1 MILDKQS
8 KRDLH
13 IFPEEGQKSLF
24 EHIDFTI
31 SSQGKQ
37 YLKQLVLKTP
47 ATWEDCIAQQQ
58 TIQFMVQHTACWPST
73 ISNGTLLLLE
83 QFFETADT
91 FTGVP
96 SSYSFFLQ
104 TFLKKVFQQSAYA
117 FIQSTYQQFVDFYSG
132 LAALCAYFQKREVPE
147 SVAKQLA
154 IWNDILKQELLK
166 NLVSAK
172 QAPSFHEKELFV
184 YQARR
189 VLKSSTHK
197 AIEQLAQLDAF
208 LSMAKATSQYQ
219 WVFPTISATEVN
231 VFDAEELVH
240 PLLSKAIPFSLAL
253 SKAQPL
259 LILTGANMSGKTTC
273 IRAVGIATVLAHLG
287 MGVPAQKLTVS
298 FRNGLVTN
306 MQIADDLFKGES
318 YFMSEVQRIKQTVS
332 SVVAHKGLLL
342 LMDELF
348 KGTNVHDANECTK
361 AILEG
366 LLHQEQQLMILSTHL
381 YEAAEHFQNN
391 EKVQFAYF
399 EIQEQSD
406 DTYSFS
412 YELKKGIST
421 DRIGYKILKK
431 ENVLSIL
438 NNNV

>member
-1 MILDKQS
+1 
-8 KRDLH
+8 
-13 IFPEEGQKSLF
+13 
-24 EHIDFTI
+24 
-31 SSQGKQ
+31 
-37 YLKQLVLKTP
+37 
-47 ATWEDCIAQQQ
+47 
-58 TIQFMVQHTACWPST
+58 MV
-73 ISNGTLLLLE
+73 
-83 QFFETADT
+83 
-91 FTGVP
+91 
-96 SSYSFFLQ
+96 
-104 TFLKKVFQQSAYA
+104 
-117 FIQSTYQQFVDFYSG
+117 
-132 LAALCAYFQKREVPE
+132 
-147 SVAKQLA
+147 
-154 IWNDILKQELLK
+154 
-166 NLVSAK
+166 
-172 QAPSFHEKELFV
+172 
-184 YQARR
+184 
-189 VLKSSTHK
+189 
-197 AIEQLAQLDAF
+197 
-208 LSMAKATSQYQ
+208 
-219 WVFPTISATEVN
+219 ATEDN

-240 PLLSKAIPFSLAL
+240 PLLIKAIPFSLTL
-253 SKAQPL
+253 SKPQPL